1 MSSESPSGQIPEQ
14 IPVLPLTREAIRSLA
29 GESFFA
35 RGEDYFRRGA
45 VKSLA
50 ISGNGITA
58 TVAGAKDYQA
68 TLGFQ
73 DKTEWQ
79 CSCPVGQRRLFCKHL
94 AAVALAWL
102 NQKTEDGEQKT
113 DGVELVSCDEEES
126 ASIGLSARQE
136 LAEEVSVLRPPSSDF
151 CDVPPLPLRYLRDY
165 LYCPRLFYLQWVE
178 NLFGSNPF
186 VEPLEASPE
195 AFPEIGVLVPGKT
208 VRRIHLENPELG
220 LSGVVWVIDGADG
233 LQCFHQCKNGPP
245 ADGAAIARHP
255 LQPEKTRLAASFLL
269 LRAAGYVVAPLAR
282 LFFADGA
289 TAVTVPLDNALLAD
303 AGAAVRA
310 ARALAASGRL
320 PPPLTDDLRC
330 LACPAYSLCLPRE
343 SIWWRGRR
351 VHRQRDNKTRFL
363 PGMEA
368 AMAPLR
374 EIAAPDLSAQ
384 PPRPPVMAGEI
395 LVVQTPGAVIGRRQG
410 EFVVTI
416 GGETVSRLPLR
427 ETRAIHIYGP
437 AQLTTQATQT
447 ALQLEVDVAYFSR
460 TGHFLGLLRGL
471 PASGVDARLGQ
482 YRLFTHPF
490 IRLRLAGEIIRAKI
504 HNQRVLLMRNGS
516 PAKADTDELARLR
529 DAAVSAQTLAE
540 LRGIEGAA
548 ARLYFHCFPSMFKN
562 AAAWAFDFAGRNRR
576 PPKDP
581 VNAILSFGYSLLAK
595 ELTGVCHTVGLDP
608 FLGFLHEPRY
618 GRPALALDLME
629 EFRPLVADSVAVSLI
644 NRGEVDGD
652 DFSRTE
658 TGVWLNDKG
667 RRAFWEAWF
676 RRLDTQV
683 SHPEFKYKM
692 SYRRMFE
699 AQARQL
705 WRFARGD
712 AVGYSGFTTR

>member
-1 MSSESPSGQIPEQ
+1 MTGEVQSGQASAQ
-14 IPVLPLTREAIRSLA
+14 IFDQPLTREAIRSLA
-29 GESFFA
+29 GASFFA

-45 VKSLA
+45 VKNLTVS
-50 ISGNGITA
+50 SGAVTA
-58 TVAGAKDYQA
+58 TVAGAKDYQVA
-68 TLGFQ
+68 LLFR

-94 AAVALAWL
+94 AATALAWL
-102 NQKTEDGEQKT
+102 DRHQETGDRGQETGIREREAGDKI
-113 DGVELVSCDEEES
+113 LSPVSCY
-126 ASIGLSARQE
+126 LS
-136 LAEEVSVLRPPSSDF
+136 PDI
-151 CDVPPLPLRYLRDY
+151 PPLPLRYLRDY

-178 NLFGSNPF
+178 NLFDGNPAA
-186 VEPLEASPE
+186 EPLDAAKET
-195 AFPEIGVLVPGKT
+195 FPEIGAEASA
-208 VRRIHLENPELG
+208 VRRLHLENVELG
-220 LSGVVWVIDGADG
+220 LSGVVWAIDGADG
-233 LQCFHQCKNGPP
+233 LECFHRCKSGPP
-245 ADGAAIARHP
+245 ADGAVVAWHP
-255 LQPEKTRLAASFLL
+255 LQPEKMRLAAGALL
-269 LRAAGYVVAPLAR
+269 LRAVGYVAAPKAR
-282 LFFADGA
+282 LFFADGTA
-289 TAVTVPLDNALLAD
+289 TVSVPLDDDILAHTR
-303 AGAAVRA
+303 AAVRA

-351 VHRQRDNKTRFL
+351 VRRQRDNKTRFL

-368 AMAPLR
+368 ALPPLR
-374 EIAAPDLSAQ
+374 EFTAPDLSAQ

-395 LVVQTPGAVIGRRQG
+395 LVVQMPGAVIGRRQG

-427 ETRAIHIYGP
+427 QTRAIHIYGP
-437 AQLTTQATQT
+437 VQLTTQATQT
-447 ALQLEVDVAYFSR
+447 ALRLEVDVAYFSR
-460 TGHFLGLLRGL
+460 TGDFLGLLRGL

-529 DAAVSAQTLAE
+529 DAAASASTLAE

-548 ARLYFHCFPSMFKN
+548 ARLYFQCFPSMFKD

-581 VNAILSFGYSLLAK
+581 VNAILSFAYSLLAK

-629 EFRPLVADSVAVSLI
+629 EFRPLVADSVAVSMV

-658 TGVWLNDKG
+658 TGVWLNDRG

-705 WRFARGD
+705 WRFVCGD
-712 AVGYSGFTTR
+712 AAGYSGFTTR